1 MTRWAMLS
9 DVHGNLAALERAI
22 AACRARGADR
32 FVYLGDL
39 LGRGSSEA
47 CVELVRETATISV
60 VGNRDLDW
68 AERVSPAAR
77 SYVLSLPRM
86 AEVGDFV
93 VVHGDAR
100 LHPAPSTADLR
111 RGFRRT
117 YRWLWECGKHLAFFG
132 HSHHARVWRKSS
144 ENSPVEAVEGARVEI
159 PDAADAVYLVNVG
172 TTGLPFPGKG
182 PPSCA
187 LYDDLAY
194 TVDQLV
200 LDVLPTK

>member
-1 MTRWAMLS
+1 MTRWAVLS
-9 DVHGNLAALERAI
+9 DVHGNLPALERAI

-39 LGRGSSEA
+39 LGRGNSDA
-47 CVELVRETATISV
+47 CVELVRETASISV
-60 VGNRDLDW
+60 IGNRDLDW
-68 AERVSPAAR
+68 AGRVGPAAR
-77 SYVLSLPRM
+77 AYVLSLPRI
-86 AEVGDFV
+86 AEAGDFA

-111 RGFRRT
+111 RGFRRS
-117 YRWLWECGKHLAFFG
+117 YGWLRERGKRLGFFG

-144 ENSPVEAVEGARVEI
+144 EEAPPEALQGYVVEVPRV
-159 PDAADAVYLVNVG
+159 AGAVYFVNVG

-187 LYDDLAY
+187 LYDDQAR
-194 TVDQLV
+194 TVEHLI
-200 LDVLPTK
+200 LERAPG